1 MKKEMAFQ
9 PDPGSAGATT
19 PAGGSSPPAIEVAG
33 LERSFGDTTVL
44 AGVDLVLEQGGVFGL
59 LGANGAGKTTTV
71 RILTG
76 VLHPDRAGV
85 LRVLGHDLPD
95 RIAAVRPHIGVQT
108 DTALYDRLT
117 GLDNLTFFGRLYG
130 MSAAD
135 AASAARSLLARF
147 GLGDRQADRVGT
159 YSKGMK
165 QKTLIARALIA
176 DPELVFLDEPTAGL
190 DPEAAHELMT
200 YIHDL
205 SIEHGRT
212 FFITS
217 HRLEEME
224 SVCTKVGVLA
234 RGRIAAQG
242 APAEVART
250 LVPEVR
256 VRVTAAPRTVLD
268 EHRITALDGVRG
280 VTPVAGG
287 AIVELSH
294 PAGRSGRRPR
304 DRRDAGRPARRRR
317 GAAHPRGGLP
327 ASRSP
332 AGGRGRGRGGCPMR
346 GSAIWTIAAKDL
358 RESTATSQVLAP
370 VAIVPFVFVVLYPV
384 GLLLALRSMSA
395 TDAQSSSRRSPP
407 QRSPGPGS

>member
-1 MKKEMAFQ
+1 MKEAISVLPARGT
-9 PDPGSAGATT
+9 PDSDR
-19 PAGGSSPPAIEVAG
+19 AGGFYPLAIDVAG
-33 LERSFGDTTVL
+33 LARSFGDTEVL
-44 AGVDLVLEQGGVFGL
+44 TGVDLDLEHGGVFGL

-76 VLHPDRAGV
+76 VLHPDRADR

-95 RIAAVRPHIGVQT
+95 QIGAVRPHIGVQT

-135 AASAARSLLARF
+135 AARAAGALLERF

-176 DPELVFLDEPTAGL
+176 DPVLVFLDEPTAGL

-205 SIEHGRT
+205 SIEQGRT

-224 SVCTKVGVLA
+224 SVCTKVGVLSG
-234 RGRIAAQG
+234 GRIVAQG
-242 APAEVART
+242 APAEVARM

-256 VRVTAAPRTVLD
+256 VRVTLAPSTVLD
-268 EHRITALDGVRG
+268 EHGIAALDGVRR
-280 VTPVAGG
+280 VTAVDGG
-287 AIVELSH
+287 AIVELSTRQAV
-294 PAGRSGRRPR
+294 PAVVR
-304 DRRDAGRPARRRR
+304 AVA
-317 GAAHPRGGLP
+317 GLP
-327 ASRSP
+327 GDLLGVAEEQPTLEEAYLRLVHQQE
-332 AGGRGRGRGGCPMR
+332 AGAVTVGGAR
-346 GSAIWTIAAKDL
+346 
-358 RESTATSQVLAP
+358 
-370 VAIVPFVFVVLYPV
+370 
-384 GLLLALRSMSA
+384 
-395 TDAQSSSRRSPP
+395 
-407 QRSPGPGS
+407 